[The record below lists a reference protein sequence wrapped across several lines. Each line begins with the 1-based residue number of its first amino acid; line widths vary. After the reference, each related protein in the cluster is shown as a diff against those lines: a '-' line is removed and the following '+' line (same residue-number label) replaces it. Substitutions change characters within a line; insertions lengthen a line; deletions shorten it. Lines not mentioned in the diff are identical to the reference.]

1 MKNRDILISGASVA
15 GPALAYWL
23 HHYGFNPT
31 IVERA
36 SAPRDGGQAID
47 IRGTARLAAER
58 MGILDRI
65 RQAHTGAHGMSFVNS
80 SGKRVASM
88 GADLLGDSGG
98 MIADIEIL
106 RGDLVH
112 ILHAATRDYVEYIF
126 DDSITSI
133 TQGENGVAVTFERS
147 QPRTFDLVIGADG
160 LHSNVRSLTFGEES
174 RFVHHLGAY
183 ISIFPTANTLN
194 LDGWELMYTVPG
206 KTVGLYPIRRGS
218 AANALFFFAAPPLHY
233 DRQDTAQQKHI
244 LAQTFAGMG
253 WEVPHLLDAM
263 WHAPTF
269 YFDSASQIHM
279 DHWSSGRVALLGD
292 AAYCASPLSGQGTSL
307 ALVGAY
313 VLAGELAAS
322 AGEHSTAYARYQHEM
337 TAYVKSAQKFANGAS
352 FTLTPR
358 SPLQIWLR
366 NQTLRML
373 PYLPWKGVIAGSA
386 QKLASIVTLKDYQ
399 SALPVMHPSPTR

>member
-23 HHYGFNPT
+23 RRYGFNPT

-36 SAPRDGGQAID
+36 PAPRDGGQAID
-47 IRGTARLAAER
+47 IRGTARVAAER
-58 MGILDRI
+58 MGILDDI
-65 RQAHTGAHGMSFVNS
+65 RRAHTGAHGMSFVNS

-112 ILHAATRDYVEYIF
+112 ILHAATRDHVEYIF
-126 DDSITSI
+126 GDSITAIS
-133 TQGENGVAVTFERS
+133 QGESSVTATFERS

-160 LHSNVRSLTFGEES
+160 LHSNVRSLAFGEES

-183 ISIFPTANTLN
+183 VSIFPTANMLN

-206 KTVGLYPIRRGS
+206 KTAGIYPIRGGT
-218 AANALFFFAAPPLHY
+218 AANAMFFFASPPLHY
-233 DRQDTAQQKHI
+233 DRHDTAQQKHI

-253 WEVPHLLDAM
+253 WEVSRLLAAM
-263 WHAPTF
+263 WDAPTF
-269 YFDSASQIHM
+269 YFDAASQIHM

-292 AAYCASPLSGQGTSL
+292 SAYCASPLSGQGTSL

-313 VLAGELAAS
+313 VLAGELAVS
-322 AGEHSTAYARYQHEM
+322 AGDHPAAFARYEHEM
-337 TAYVKSAQKFANGAS
+337 RAYVKAAQKFATGAS
-352 FTLTPR
+352 SFLTPR
-358 SPLQIWLR
+358 SPLQIGLR
-366 NQTLRML
+366 NQMLRML
-373 PYLPWKGVIAGSA
+373 PYMPWRGAIAGSA
-386 QKLASIVTLKDYQ
+386 QKLASTVTLKDYQ
-399 SALPVMHPSPTR
+399 SALSGAHPSLTR